1 MESEGEV
8 LPVVRSRWSAVL
20 LVLALLAAGCSTST
34 DSGGSSKGADGKPG
48 VTGKAKGQSGA
59 DADGAEAGL
68 TDEERAHLIDDG
80 ETTWD
85 VTYSSDTTVV
95 SGKALDALKK
105 SDDDAGTYVF
115 DAKAAKAADLDL
127 GKGRVLLLAGQAL
140 RRITASDTSGGDI
153 TLRTEQ
159 ASLADAIDEGEV
171 AWDVPLD
178 FDFRQFATSTKPD
191 RSGGGTPKPK
201 SSSLRP
207 GDVGS
212 TRPQLTQISMAMP
225 DGRTVPVQSGGDIG
239 EAILDSIE
247 VKPEDGSVAWTYESH
262 GNKYQFR
269 LTAHGESV
277 DILVVVSRSVGGD
290 AKMAFRGE
298 GSIGSLRS
306 TSSNSYSGGAL
317 TGGDVGIQNLNVDLK
332 LSATAAGAGAS
343 PVDLKIPVPMLT
355 YTWLVGPV
363 PVTVDLTAQIVGNI
377 KAQANASVRA
387 ESKISYKGSAGF
399 QYHGT
404 NVSASGDTD
413 VDNLDPEPADSAA
426 PMGLDV
432 DAQFGLA
439 FPTISLSIF
448 GQGLVPSLHTGA
460 VIGSNLRWGGPAAG
474 FPASSL
480 CKSGYVRI
488 EVVAGYDLKILG
500 RTLASDKYPLYENRK
515 DGRSDGCP
523 PEGE

>member
-1 MESEGEV
+1 MA
-8 LPVVRSRWSAVL
+8 RSRWSAVL
-20 LVLALLAAGCSTST
+20 LVLALLAAGCSAST
-34 DSGGSSKGADGKPG
+34 DSGGSAKGNERSSNPSGQA
-48 VTGKAKGQSGA
+48 TGQSGK
-59 DADGAEAGL
+59 DGDGAVAGL
-68 TDEERAHLIDDG
+68 TQGARDHLLENG

-95 SGKALDALKK
+95 SGKAIDTLKK
-105 SDDDAGTYVF
+105 SDDVAGTYVF
-115 DAKAAKAADLDL
+115 DAKAAKAAGLDL

-140 RRITASDTSGGDI
+140 RRITASNTSGGDI
-153 TLRTEQ
+153 TLKTEQ
-159 ASLADAIDEGEV
+159 ASLADAIEEGEV
-171 AWDVPLD
+171 AWDVPIS
-178 FDFRQFATSTKPD
+178 FDFRQFETSTKAD
-191 RSGGGTPKPK
+191 RSGATPKPR

-207 GDVGS
+207 GDPGS
-212 TRPQLTQISMAMP
+212 ARPQLTQISMAMP
-225 DGRTVPVQSGGDIG
+225 GGRVVPVQSGPEIA

-247 VKPEDGSVAWTYESH
+247 IKPEDGSVAWTYESH

-277 DILVVVSRSVGGD
+277 DILVVVSREVGGD

-306 TSSNSYSGGAL
+306 TSANNYVGGEL
-317 TGGDVGIQNLNVDLK
+317 TGGEVVMQNLNVDLK
-332 LSATAAGAGAS
+332 LSATAAGAGVS

-363 PVTVDLTAQIVGNI
+363 PVTVDLTAQIVGNV

-387 ESKISYKGSAGF
+387 ESSISYKGSAGF
-399 QYHGT
+399 AYRGT
-404 NVSASGDTD
+404 SVSTSGATD
-413 VDNLDPEPADSAA
+413 VDTLDPEPADSAA

-432 DAQFGLA
+432 DAQFGVA
-439 FPTISLSIF
+439 FPSISLSIF

-500 RTLASDKYPLYENRK
+500 RTLASDKKTLYENRK

-523 PEGE
+523 PQDE